1 VVAASGRSRR
11 EGGVRM
17 VGVGGRGEARLS
29 ADVRSR
35 SAVGGRRCER
45 AGAPRPFE
53 AAWRAR
59 KSTTSATGIVVF
71 AALCARPGRV
81 LLSAGRPK
89 HTDQGTTNRHA
100 RASPLPQLHMRKGVN
115 RNPSRRPDG

>member
-1 VVAASGRSRR
+1 MVVVASGRSRR

-81 LLSAGRPK
+81 LLSAP
-89 HTDQGTTNRHA
+89 
-100 RASPLPQLHMRKGVN
+100 PPQAY
-115 RNPSRRPDG
+115 